1 MAAPNII
8 NASSI
13 VGKTSVLDVSTV
25 ATSIVT
31 NSNSSNKV
39 IKLNSLIVSNESNS
53 SNYKITAEIYSLSRT
68 PNSSYITYQ
77 IPIPFSSS
85 LDIISKSIYLEEG
98 DSLRLTADANTF
110 LSSICSYEEIS

>member
-8 NASSI
+8 NANTI
-13 VGKTSVLDVSTV
+13 IGKTSVLDVTTV
-25 ATSIVT
+25 VTSIVT

-39 IKLNSLIVSNESNS
+39 IKLNSLIVANESNS

-77 IPIPFSSS
+77 VPIPFLSS
-85 LDIISKSIYLEEG
+85 LDIISKTIYLEEG

-110 LSSICSYEEIS
+110 LSGVCSYEEIS